1 MFNQILC
8 VLYNWKQNLSSNGRH
23 RIEGMYGEKLRRP
36 GTKRKIPSIDRNLQP
51 TRLQESE
58 RFWGPFP
65 KEGLDLMRSV
75 LGTIQKKLTP
85 LPH

>member
-1 MFNQILC
+1 MMFNQILC

-58 RFWGPFP
+58 RFWGECVGNHL
-65 KEGLDLMRSV
+65 KKKKR
-75 LGTIQKKLTP
+75 IQTP
-85 LPH
+85 